1 MPVPSVDF
9 VLTVVIQDS
18 QTFSDAPNSLSSVDE
33 SVFVLEGNLFQFL
46 LLVLFV
52 LGWHLH
58 LNLVLILLGLR
69 LIGLIR
75 LRLVLLSKI
84 LLDLLIIKIICWFLI
99 IGVNLFVIWLSY
111 LISGGFDTFRL
122 ILIRILRRNDTLLLL
137 VSFRS
142 FIRFCWLI
150 LLCFILGRCLFLS
163 LELLL
168 LDILLNLD
176 LRRSLKLFLG
186 LLNCLRDLSRFGFAI

>member
-168 LDILLNLD
+168 LDILLNID